1 MAISG
6 VRPVKEEGQ
15 ARPWGGGA
23 WTETRMRQ
31 RSVRIPGDPGRQ
43 HGSGKQTPRGR
54 KSSVCGVGWGG
65 PGQREGL
72 HFSLGGQALF

>member
-6 VRPVKEEGQ
+6 ERPVKEEGQ

-23 WTETRMRQ
+23 WTDPNEAKE
-31 RSVRIPGDPGRQ
+31 RSDPGGPRQ
-43 HGSGKQTPRGR
+43 TAWQWQANSPR
-54 KSSVCGVGWGG
+54 KEELGVWGGVGG